1 MCLQWAVV
9 EIPADVAVLL
19 EECTVA
25 IWFATV
31 DAACVPQTARAMGA
45 KVDRDRCVVRLH
57 VPVQQGMR
65 ALANIDAGSQI
76 AVTFCRIFDYRAVQ
90 VKGTVASLRPCTD
103 DDRPT
108 ILRYHERFTGASN
121 EVGIPYEAAARLAY
135 WPAVAVEIA
144 VRELYSQTPGA
155 NAGARL

>member
-1 MCLQWAVV
+1 MCLQWGVV
-9 EIPADVAVLL
+9 EIPADVAALL

-31 DAACVPQTARAMGA
+31 SADLVPQTARSMGA
-45 KVDRDRCVVRLH
+45 KVERAERVVWLY
-57 VPVQQGMR
+57 VPIEQGMR
-65 ALANIDAGSQI
+65 ALANVDTGSQI

-90 VKGTVASLRPCTD
+90 VKGTIRSMRTCTEE
-103 DDRPT
+103 DRPRV
-108 ILRYHERFTGASN
+108 LHYHERFTGAST
-121 EVGIPYEAAARLAY
+121 EVGIPFEAAARLAH
-135 WPAVAVEIA
+135 WPAIALEIA